1 MERDDLIVD
10 VEAHVDET
18 GGEHMFPRFVVLQV
32 KVALVRRLQRH
43 CNDRASRTLNSHDR
57 HGV

>member
-1 MERDDLIVD
+1 MERNDLIVD

-18 GGEHMFPRFVVLQV
+18 GGEHVFPRFVVLQV

-43 CNDRASRTLNSHDR
+43 CNDRA
-57 HGV
+57 